1 MVVALTQVMAKNL
14 PFFFFFYKKNQKR
27 KKNVFIKAKKTS
39 DV

>member
-14 PFFFFFYKKNQKR
+14 PFFFFLQKKPKTK

>member
-14 PFFFFFYKKNQKR
+14 PFFFFYKKNQKTK